1 MKVLPHK
8 SPRSRGEAKTPARRS
23 QSGRKKCEV
32 QPPNIFVEITS
43 AWPSKDWRA
52 NRHAPAKI
60 RVRRGCYR
68 YLVWRD
74 GLFKHEFYL
83 GKIKKLSPKLTPQIP
98 RAAAAARSPAA
109 APGGDRAG
117 VQK

>member
-32 QPPNIFVEITS
+32 QPPNIFVEV
-43 AWPSKDWRA
+43 ASKDWRA

-74 GLFKHEFYL
+74 GLLKCEFYL
-83 GKIKKLSPKLTPQIP
+83 GKIKNLTPQASSRP
-98 RAAAAARSPAA
+98 GAPARTSSSCSSGPT
-109 APGGDRAG
+109 G

>member
-43 AWPSKDWRA
+43 GWPSKDWRA
-52 NRHAPAKI
+52 TRHAPAKI

-98 RAAAAARSPAA
+98 RAAARSSQAWSGA
-109 APGGDRAG
+109 ISDRAG